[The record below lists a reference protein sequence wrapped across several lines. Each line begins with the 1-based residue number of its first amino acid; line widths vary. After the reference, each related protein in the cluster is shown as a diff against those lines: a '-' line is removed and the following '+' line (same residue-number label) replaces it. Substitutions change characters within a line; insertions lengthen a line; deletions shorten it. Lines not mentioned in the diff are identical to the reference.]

1 MDQPTPYVIRT
12 AFSYPTATI
21 SASTGRS
28 DRHSGALLAHPE
40 RRSGRL
46 VFCWVLGVGCWVL
59 GVGSRNARKCRVPWQ
74 GITQHSTP
82 RTQHPHH
89 FTLRPPPATARGT
102 PPAA

>member
-21 SASTGRS
+21 SALTGRS

-46 VFCWVLGVGCWVL
+46 VFCWVLGAGCCVLGAGFWVLGAGCWVLGAGCWVL

-74 GITQHSTP
+74 GITQHS
-82 RTQHPHH
+82 
-89 FTLRPPPATARGT
+89 
-102 PPAA
+102 